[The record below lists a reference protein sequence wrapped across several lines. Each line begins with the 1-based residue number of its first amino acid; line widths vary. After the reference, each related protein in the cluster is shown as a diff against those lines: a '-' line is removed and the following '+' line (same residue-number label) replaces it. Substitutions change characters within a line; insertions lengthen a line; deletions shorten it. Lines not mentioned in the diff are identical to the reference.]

1 MHVLREV
8 HGADA
13 AHLPQLR
20 RRTAAP
26 PAAEEFMIH
35 EALEKVLAGEDLS
48 RSELSAV
55 LKDVSSGRATVVQ
68 FAALFTALSMK
79 GMTKE
84 EKAAIEEE
92 QRRQTF
98 ESPDSPA
105 ACASGTESAS
115 SQSLDLAVV
124 NQLIVGGHDLSRR
137 EAEGAMEAILS
148 GHVEDASIASFLAA
162 LRFKGET
169 VDEVVGFAKAM
180 RRHATPIFPA
190 GHAPKN
196 EVLVDTAGTGGD
208 GAGTFNISTAA
219 AFVIAGAGVPVAKHG
234 NRSFSSRCGSADV
247 LEALGAKIEIAPARV
262 ARAIE
267 EVGIGFMFAP
277 AMHSATRHAM
287 PVRRELRMRTVF
299 NLLGPLTNPAGAS
312 VQIVGVYEPN
322 LTELVAQ
329 ALGELG
335 VRRAFVFHGAEGL
348 DEISICGDTYI
359 SELRD
364 SSVRN
369 YTVTPED
376 FGLRRWPLDEVR
388 GGDAQ
393 RNAEIVLRIF
403 GPSSHHHAN
412 GAHREIVLA
421 NSAAA
426 LVAAGRA
433 ADLLDGVRTAAESI
447 DSGAARE
454 KLESFIA
461 FTQREGERA
470 SSGS

>member
-1 MHVLREV
+1 
-8 HGADA
+8 
-13 AHLPQLR
+13 
-20 RRTAAP
+20 
-26 PAAEEFMIH
+26 MIH

-55 LKDVSSGRATVVQ
+55 LEEVSTGRATVVQ
-68 FAALFTALSMK
+68 FSALFTALSMK
-79 GMTKE
+79 GMTKDE
-84 EKAAIEEE
+84 QAVIEEE
-92 QRRQTF
+92 QRRQVLD
-98 ESPDSPA
+98 SPDSPA
-105 ACASGTESAS
+105 ACASGTETAS
-115 SQSLDLAVV
+115 SQSVDLAQVTL
-124 NQLIVGGHDLSRR
+124 LIVAGHDLSRR

-148 GHVEDASIASFLAA
+148 GHVQDASIASFLAA

-169 VDEVVGFAKAM
+169 VDEVVGFARAM

-219 AFVIAGAGVPVAKHG
+219 AFVIAGAGVRVAKHG

-262 ARAIE
+262 ARSIE

-312 VQIVGVYEPN
+312 VQIVGVYEPS
-322 LTELVAQ
+322 LTELVAE

-348 DEISICGDTYI
+348 DEISIFGNTYI

-364 SSVRN
+364 GSVRN
-369 YTVTPED
+369 YTVAPED
-376 FGLRRWPLDEVR
+376 FGLRRWPLEEVR

-393 RNAEIVLRIF
+393 RNAEIILHVF

-433 ADLLDGVRTAAESI
+433 TDLFDGVRIAAESV